1 MSNIDSLFSS
11 PGTVREVS
19 IDFETR
25 SAMDL
30 KACGAHRYARHPST
44 DVMIAVF
51 RFSQWESY
59 RWHPGEQLP
68 ERVLAAIHDESVT
81 WHAWNAA
88 FEIVIWKHQMA
99 GKYGF
104 PELPIE
110 RWSCTMVR
118 ALMTGLPGQL
128 EKAAPAMGL
137 PEEFW
142 KDDEGSKVMKRVS
155 KPRKKVALGEEP
167 ASWHKEPGFQDTLT
181 CYDSMGQLWLG
192 RDPWKAAVSAC
203 GEFTIYC
210 DPDTGEE
217 WVARWWNDTE
227 RLTTLYDYCDQDTL
241 AEWMIGEQIAPM
253 IPVELEAWHMDQRI
267 NHRGYR
273 IDTDFVR
280 VAQQVSDEALVVAN
294 EEALALSHGHVTS
307 LTKPVEVR
315 DWMNARLQELGW
327 APIGGIGK
335 EVLIV
340 LRAQL
345 QNELDNGTFRKE
357 TIGSIIRMIDLRLNE
372 AKTSTKKLNSMLNAA
387 DTDDQRVR
395 GGLQFAG
402 AGRTARWAGR
412 LVQPHNFPRPEKWA
426 SGGAA
431 VEQLIDII
439 RNDETVWMR
448 LTYGGIGVVI
458 SSMLRPCIAA
468 AEGNVLTA
476 ADFNAIEMRFSA
488 WLTDCEM
495 ILGALNR
502 NEDVYRIMAAKV
514 FGYADWRHIDKDSF
528 ERMLGKKIILG
539 CFEANTPVLTG
550 RGWVPIVNVRST
562 DTIWDGEGWQLC
574 DGAVYQGKK
583 TTVEYAGVRA
593 TPDHK
598 TLVGRDWVPWS
609 RVRDGSTQY
618 QKLAHITAS
627 LPSSMSVLG
636 REAGYQGCTSSA
648 AARTPGIRSTIRTS
662 YTDGRRGAMTAR
674 SGHPAS
680 RERKGSALRTL
691 CQKTIT
697 ARGGSIGGMPSTPD
711 VTGQDPNRTRG
722 TGGAASAWTRSGTT
736 SGSFWRTYAALTDGM
751 TRCWSWIEK
760 TMTAT
765 TPWAT
770 CACPL
775 GQSSWLTPAAPSA
788 SSTRAGNTATRLLP
802 GSAALASQRLRYLAG
817 SMREKAR
824 SSASPTS
831 TSHEAHVYD
840 VLNAGPRNR
849 FTIMT
854 ENGPLIVHN
863 CGYQMGVDKFLKSC
877 RDEGLT
883 IDRSL
888 ADNAVK
894 TYRSENHEI
903 KAAWQQLENAAVR
916 AVQSGQRVQALKGK
930 VAFYMNGQNL
940 HCVLP
945 SGRELVYLRAY
956 IKPEMKFGREVATV
970 CFYGWN
976 SEFHRMEW
984 QSMYGGRWLENI
996 TQAGSRDVLRDAI
1009 MRLDRAGYSLTMSIH
1024 DEVVCEDLVGSYSVK
1039 DMESVMEL
1047 IPEWAP
1053 GLPLKVEGWQGQRYR
1068 K

>member
-1 MSNIDSLFSS
+1 MSIETLFSNS
-11 PGTVREVS
+11 PLDRRIG

-181 CYDSMGQLWLG
+181 RYDSMGQLWLG

-217 WVARWWNDTE
+217 WVARWWNDME

-241 AEWMIGEQIAPM
+241 AEWMIGERIAPM
-253 IPVELEAWHMDQRI
+253 SPVELEAWHMDQRI

-294 EEALALSHGHVTS
+294 EEAWHLSMGCVTS
-307 LTKPVEVR
+307 LTKPAEVR
-315 DWMNARLQELGW
+315 DWINSGLSELGYS
-327 APIGGIGK
+327 PIDGIGK

-345 QNELDNGTFRKE
+345 QQDLQGACPLSAPL
-357 TIGSIIRMIDLRLNE
+357 IGSIIRMIDLRLNE

-502 NEDVYRIMAAKV
+502 GEDVYRMMAAKV
-514 FGYADWRHIDKDSF
+514 FGVANWQDIPKDSF
-528 ERMLGKKIILG
+528 ERMLGKRIILG
-539 CFEANTPVLTG
+539 C
-550 RGWVPIVNVRST
+550 
-562 DTIWDGEGWQLC
+562 
-574 DGAVYQGKK
+574 
-583 TTVEYAGVRA
+583 
-593 TPDHK
+593 
-598 TLVGRDWVPWS
+598 
-609 RVRDGSTQY
+609 
-618 QKLAHITAS
+618 
-627 LPSSMSVLG
+627 
-636 REAGYQGCTSSA
+636 
-648 AARTPGIRSTIRTS
+648 
-662 YTDGRRGAMTAR
+662 
-674 SGHPAS
+674 
-680 RERKGSALRTL
+680 
-691 CQKTIT
+691 
-697 ARGGSIGGMPSTPD
+697 
-711 VTGQDPNRTRG
+711 
-722 TGGAASAWTRSGTT
+722 
-736 SGSFWRTYAALTDGM
+736 
-751 TRCWSWIEK
+751 
-760 TMTAT
+760 
-765 TPWAT
+765 
-770 CACPL
+770 
-775 GQSSWLTPAAPSA
+775 
-788 SSTRAGNTATRLLP
+788 
-802 GSAALASQRLRYLAG
+802 
-817 SMREKAR
+817 
-824 SSASPTS
+824 
-831 TSHEAHVYD
+831 
-840 VLNAGPRNR
+840 
-849 FTIMT
+849 
-854 ENGPLIVHN
+854 
-863 CGYQMGVDKFLKSC
+863 GYQMWVDKFWQSC

-888 ADNAVK
+888 AESAVK
-894 TYRSENHEI
+894 TYRAENHEI
-903 KAAWQQLENAAVR
+903 KAAWKQLENAAVR
-916 AVQSGQRVQALKGK
+916 AVQSGQRVSCLKGK
-930 VAFYMNGQNL
+930 IAFYMNGKNL

-976 SEFHRMEW
+976 SERHRMEW
-984 QSMYGGRWLENI
+984 QSMYGGRWLENCQAEGTEVLCKRGWVQI
-996 TQAGSRDVLRDAI
+996 ENIRDDDLVHDGVEFVRHSGLIAKGTQPCMTLDGVQMTPDHLVLADDETWNPASSNPRPFRPDIRPVDLPTPDHQRRAETEMGPALSMRGRGGSGGHRRGEGREAWQDPSLRHLLARAAIRKAKAAWHECASRLLGVAVNARSMSFAHTSRMGELRWEGHYGLRSVGAFFRSLLAGHGSRIPAGADAGSERQQWPVQSWELPMGGRPYTGRESTGVAPSGHRQGRRIDGGVPDHDVQSMVCRPVYDILNAGPRSRFVVRGATGPMIVHNCTQAGSRDVLRDAM